1 MKQIESLKQIK
12 LKLNNFKELN
22 ASETY
27 ELIKLIQEKEKFN
40 SYEII
45 SKNDNEEILSVKRFS
60 DNQIFSVGEI
70 IIYTEVFPK
79 KEKIK
84 RISLHNGEILIHK
97 DYTMNSNS
105 LFEIWKNDEL
115 KQLQELNKGLLK
127 SNDSLRLVNEKID
140 SEIVKIQHLIDT
152 TNVILDSNKA
162 EIKRLKLKKYETY
175 NYVNSLSDDSIAS
188 EFTKYIN
195 KFK

>member
-115 KQLQELNKGLLK
+115 KQLQHFKDTSSGLYATDKKPEALF
-127 SNDSLRLVNEKID
+127 E
-140 SEIVKIQHLIDT
+140 EIFVHLIDKIGMDGEKT
-152 TNVILDSNKA
+152 FSPMDYKYYN
-162 EIKRLKLKKYETY
+162 EFFKKG
-175 NYVNSLSDDSIAS
+175 
-188 EFTKYIN
+188 IN
-195 KFK
+195 LLMWRIS